1 MGTLRFRGRPSAQR
15 RESARVSD
23 SDVSGWR
30 RLFHLR
36 RNVRAGVDE
45 ELEFHVAMKTEELVA
60 SGLDP
65 TTARERALQS
75 FGGVAPIRDACI
87 EIEERILRREQRG
100 DHMSS
105 FLQDVRYALRD
116 MRRTPGFTAVVALT
130 LALGIGANTAMFSV
144 VDAVLLKP
152 LPYAQPE
159 RLIALVTVSPDG
171 DEFPSSF
178 AEFRHWNQ
186 PAHDTA
192 ETPFTALAALFRTSA
207 TLTGNDGEPLALGG
221 ARMSAALPRMLG
233 VQPVV
238 GRGFTD
244 DEERP
249 TAERLVMLSE
259 RLWRLRYSASPSIVG
274 TTVTLNGTPWRVIG
288 VFPSNARST
297 LPFGSVQTTPIDFW
311 MPLRLDPSSPSLY
324 GLQFMD
330 VLGQLRPGVTTSE
343 AGAWMTRQPPLPGL
357 QFSGE
362 PAQRPNSAHVYQ
374 LSDRLLDNVERYL
387 AILLGA
393 VGFVLLIAC
402 VNVANLLLARAALR
416 QRELAVRTALGA
428 SRGRIVMQLLV
439 ESVMRALVGGSLGVA
454 IAYGTLAAFR
464 VYLPA
469 RLPRFDEVQIDGRVL
484 IFVVVVSVITAIV
497 FGLVPA
503 VRASR
508 SDTVSTLREGGRGLA
523 GSMRHDRLRRSLVV
537 AEVALSFVL
546 LVGAGLLLRSLN
558 AMLVQPRGFETANTL
573 TAYVALPGARYPDST
588 RQVAFFESAIERLS
602 ALPGVTSVA
611 VTTSLPI
618 EGGVNGGI
626 TIPGSG
632 FGPDNRPMAEKRVVS
647 PNYFEALGARMVAGR
662 AFQPTDRAGAEWVV
676 VVNESFVRRYL
687 PDGNPVGRMVDFLW
701 GTPEGVLQRIVGVVA
716 DIRETNLDQP
726 SAPAIY
732 IPATQRAIDGGY
744 FIVRASGDP
753 MSVLPSVRREILAMD
768 RDLPLRQVRTLDEVI
783 DGGLSRQRFSASLI
797 GAFSLL
803 ALVLA
808 AIGIYGLI
816 SYAVAQRTPEFGIR
830 AALGARAGEIV
841 RLVLTQSGVLVLAGV
856 LIGGAAAFALTRV
869 LSSQL
874 YGISATD
881 GLSFVVA
888 AGVLIAVAL
897 LAAAMPSW
905 RASRVEP
912 VRALRSD

>member
-1 MGTLRFRGRPSAQR
+1 M
-15 RESARVSD
+15 SD
-23 SDVSGWR
+23 SGVSGWR

-36 RNVRAGVDE
+36 HSVRAGVDE

-60 SGLDP
+60 SGLD
-65 TTARERALQS
+65 TATARERALQS

-87 EIEERILRREQRG
+87 EIEERILRRERRG
-100 DHMSS
+100 DHMTS
-105 FLQDVRYALRD
+105 FVQDVRYALRD
-116 MRRTPGFTAVVALT
+116 MRRSPGFTAVVALT

-159 RLIALVTVSPDG
+159 RLIALTTVSPDG
-171 DEFPSSF
+171 DEIPSSF
-178 AEFRHWNQ
+178 AELRHWNQ
-186 PAHDTA
+186 PAQAAA
-192 ETPFTALAALFRTSA
+192 ERPFTALAALFRTSA
-207 TLTGNDGEPLALGG
+207 TLTGNDGEPLALSG

-233 VQPVV
+233 VQPLV
-238 GRGFTD
+238 GRGFTE
-244 DEERP
+244 DEEAP

-274 TTVTLNGTPWRVIG
+274 TTVTLNGNRWRVIG
-288 VFPSNARST
+288 VFPSDARSA

-311 MPLRLDPSSPSLY
+311 MPLRLDPASPSLY

-330 VLGQLRPGVTTSE
+330 VVGQLRPGVTISE
-343 AGAWMTRQPPLPGL
+343 ARAWMTRQPPLPGL

-362 PAQRPNSAHVYQ
+362 TQRPHTARIYQ
-374 LSDRLLDNVERYL
+374 LSDRLLDNVQRYL

-439 ESVMRALVGGSLGVA
+439 ESVMRALVGGALGVG
-454 IAYGTLAAFR
+454 IAYASLAAFR

-484 IFVVVVSVITAIV
+484 LFVVVVSVITAIV

-503 VRASR
+503 LRASR
-508 SDTVSTLREGGRGLA
+508 SDAASTLREGGRGLA

-558 AMLVQPRGFETANTL
+558 AMLVQPRGFDTANML

-647 PNYFEALGARMVAGR
+647 PNYFQALGARMVAGR
-662 AFQPTDRAGAEWVV
+662 AFQPTDRVGAEWVV

-687 PDGNPVGRMVDFLW
+687 PDGNPIGRMVDFLW
-701 GTPEGVLQRIVGVVA
+701 GTPEGVTQRIVGVVA
-716 DIRETNLDQP
+716 DIRETNLNQP

-732 IPATQRAIDGGY
+732 IPATQRPIDGGY
-744 FIVRASGDP
+744 LIVRTSADP
-753 MSVLPSVRREILAMD
+753 MNVLPSVRREILAMD
-768 RDLPLRQVRTLDEVI
+768 RDLPLRQVRTLDDVI
-783 DGGLSRQRFSASLI
+783 DGGLSNQRFSASLI

-803 ALVLA
+803 ALLLA

-830 AALGARAGEIV
+830 AALGAKGGEIV
-841 RLVLTQSGVLVLAGV
+841 RLVLAQSGVLVLAGV
-856 LIGGAAAFALTRV
+856 LIGGAAALALTRV

-881 GLSFVVA
+881 ELSFVFA
-888 AGVLIAVAL
+888 AGLLATVAL
-897 LAAAMPSW
+897 LAAAVPSW